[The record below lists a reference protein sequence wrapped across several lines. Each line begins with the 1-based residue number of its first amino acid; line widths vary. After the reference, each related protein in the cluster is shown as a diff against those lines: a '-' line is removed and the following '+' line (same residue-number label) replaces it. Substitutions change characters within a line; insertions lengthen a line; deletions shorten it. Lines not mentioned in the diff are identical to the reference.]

1 MTILA
6 KSAMAAGT
14 GVMLTANGMNIMVN
28 ALNRLTKE
36 NIDSIIKLFNE
47 VNWPPLVDP
56 IGSISASIHRMS
68 VNADKLGIGM
78 KMSANALVLMS
89 TIPVEILKEIAA
101 VFDSLAKSDLTKQ
114 GEAMLLNVAP
124 ALASISA
131 TMLVMRSD
139 AYIRMFEVMASS
151 SEAIVAMSRP
161 MTNIAS
167 ALDKM
172 GGVNVDGIEWAHKM
186 ARQLARSSFNSQA
199 TAMEKIAASYGD
211 ISNSSN
217 SMNVE
222 AINATTDMF
231 KALAYLYQNGRKNAM
246 EELGEKLTDAIRE
259 LARMISDFEGTV
271 NDQAEGSKTVGEAM
285 AKAVDGLTEAAGL
298 TSGREPAEAT
308 AGGGDALAVMQE
320 LIDLLQSGQAKITI
334 TDLDP
339 AAEAKLA

>member
-6 KSAMAAGT
+6 ESAMAAGR
-14 GVMLTANGMNIMVN
+14 GVMLTANGMNTMVN

-36 NIDSIIKLFNE
+36 NIDAVIKLFNE
-47 VNWPPLVDP
+47 VNWSPLVDP
-56 IGSISASIHRMS
+56 ISSISTSIHRMS
-68 VNADKLGIGM
+68 INADKLGTGM
-78 KMSANALVLMS
+78 KMSADALILMS
-89 TIPVEILKEIAA
+89 TISVEILKEISA

-114 GEAMLLNVAP
+114 GEAMLYSIAP
-124 ALASISA
+124 SLASISA

-151 SEAIVAMSRP
+151 SKAIIAMSRP
-161 MTNIAS
+161 MTQIAS
-167 ALDKM
+167 AMDKM
-172 GGVNVDGIEWAHKM
+172 GGVNVNGIEWAHKM

-199 TAMEKIAASYGD
+199 TALEKMAKSYKD

-217 SMNVE
+217 TMDVE

-231 KALAYLYQNGRKNAM
+231 KALAYLYQNGRRNAM
-246 EELGEKLTDAIRE
+246 EELGEKLTEAVRE
-259 LARMISDFEGTV
+259 LARMIADFEGTV
-271 NDQAEGSKTVGEAM
+271 NSQAEGSKTVGEAM
-285 AKAVDGLTEAAGL
+285 AKAVDGLTEVVGL
-298 TSGREPAEAT
+298 TPSGNSGNNT
-308 AGGGDALAVMQE
+308 GGGDSLSNLQE